1 MDDRW
6 RVPGYTELEVLGT
19 GGFGHVVLAK
29 HETSG
34 QLVAIKYLHAEFL
47 ADPGIL
53 DGFRRE
59 AHLLHGVRSP
69 HVARLHEFVER
80 PEGAALVMEAV
91 PGVSLRVLLA
101 AEKTL
106 APESALAILKGSLLG
121 LAAAH
126 AVGVVHRD
134 YKPGNVLVSQAGESK
149 LVDFGLA
156 TLDGQAGLA
165 AGSPSYMA
173 PEQWAGLPGL
183 PATDVYA
190 ATCVFFQ
197 CVTGHRPFEADTT
210 ERLRALHQSAP
221 VPLAAVPEPLR
232 ALIARGMAK
241 DPRQRPVTADAFV
254 AELEATAR
262 AAYGPDWES
271 RGWKR
276 LAAPVA
282 ALTALTPLA
291 LLATAGTAAAPLTAA
306 APAGAGI
313 AATTIGKVVI
323 GVLVTAV
330 LAVGGFLVYQQ
341 FDDPPRQAALSVDIE
356 TTAGTDPALPIT
368 YDLQYPRVT
377 GHPDAAVQERINAAL
392 RAPADERLRSL
403 REGLSRPDIL
413 PDFLSRGETVGVRTT
428 AVVALRTDRL
438 LSVRYDH
445 ALDSDFLS
453 HTSWRFPESVTV
465 DLATGRVLGPRDVFR
480 EDVLTAQGMATLT
493 ERLVARSAQ
502 GFCRRVSVSG
512 PGAPASIDTA
522 DTPRGGD
529 HVPAADLVFTHAG
542 VDFLVLYSELGCTT
556 AAGQETITLPYAE
569 ITDLLRPELLAML
582 GRGAGVPSSF
592 PAADDGTYTNAR
604 FGFTA
609 LVPEGYQRQPYT
621 PPGGD
626 GMEFTDPS
634 LGATMTVWGANN
646 TAGHSTADVLA
657 GAAEDIRAEG
667 GQVTAQR
674 VEGELYTISGYR
686 GDGRIFYE
694 RGFVGPGSTATLRW
708 VYPRAAK
715 DALDGPVSRTV
726 KTFRAG
732 DLTRPH

>member
-1 MDDRW
+1 M
-6 RVPGYTELEVLGT
+6 PGYTELEVLGT

-29 HETSG
+29 HDASG
-34 QLVAIKYLHAEFL
+34 QLVAIKYLHSEFL
-47 ADPGIL
+47 TDPGIL
-53 DGFRRE
+53 GGFRRE

-173 PEQWAGLPGL
+173 PEQWAGLPGM

-221 VPLAAVPEPLR
+221 VPLDAVPEPLR

-241 DPRQRPVTADAFV
+241 DPGQRPVTAEAFV

-262 AAYGPDWES
+262 AAYGADWES

-291 LLATAGTAAAPLTAA
+291 LLATAGSAAAPVAAA

-341 FDDPPRQAALSVDIE
+341 FDDPPPPVLTVAIE
-356 TTAGTDPALPIT
+356 TTTGADTALPIT

-377 GHPDAAVQERINAAL
+377 GHADAAVQDRINAAL
-392 RAPADERLRSL
+392 RAPVDERLRSV
-403 REGLSRPDIL
+403 RAGLADPDIL
-413 PDFLSRGETVGVRTT
+413 ADIRSRGETVGVRTT
-428 AVVALRTDRL
+428 AVVTLRTDRL
-438 LSVRYDH
+438 VSVRYDH

-453 HTSWRFPESVTV
+453 HASWRFPESVTV
-465 DLATGRVLGPRDVFR
+465 DLTTGRVLGPREIFR
-480 EDVLTAQGMATLT
+480 DDVLTAQGMATLT
-493 ERLVARSAQ
+493 ERLVAHSAN

-512 PGAPASIDTA
+512 SGAPASIDTA
-522 DTPRGGD
+522 DTPGGGD
-529 HVPAADLVFTHAG
+529 HVPAADVVFTNAG
-542 VDFLVLYSELGCTT
+542 VDFLVRYSDLGCDT
-556 AAGQETITLPYAE
+556 ASGQETITVPYAE
-569 ITDLLRPELLAML
+569 IADLLRPELLAML
-582 GRGAGVPSSF
+582 GRGGGVPSST
-592 PAADDGTYTNAR
+592 PPADDGTYTNAR

-609 LVPEGYQRQPYT
+609 LVPEGYQRQPYA

-626 GMEFTDPS
+626 GMEFSDPS
-634 LGATMTVWGANN
+634 LGAAMTVWGANN
-646 TAGHSTADVLA
+646 PSGRSPADVLA
-657 GAAEDIRAEG
+657 STAEDIRAEG
-667 GQVTAQR
+667 GQVTVQR

-708 VYPRAAK
+708 VYPRASK
-715 DALDGPVSRTV
+715 EALDGPVSRTV

-732 DLTRPH
+732 DLSRPH